1 MWINADFWDGVG
13 MFNPALTHYVAELR
27 VGHILPAEIGC
38 FKTAPS
44 LKALDLVRR
53 SIIEINGPVNW
64 VTKSSRDDLNPQKYL
79 SCTWLGNGSQSL

>member
-1 MWINADFWDGVG
+1 
-13 MFNPALTHYVAELR
+13 MFTPALTHSVAELPR

-44 LKALDLVRR
+44 LKALDFVRR